1 VSRRE
6 SFYPDAPLQ
15 PPPPPK
21 AVKEAATAL
30 LETVT
35 GQTRFNDDT
44 SIVVLDL
51 LPEGVE
57 SFPVAVSAAASRRS
71 GSRVVSDGGGGD
83 GGSSSS
89 SAPSEGMTRTP
100 SKGLLFSCF
109 RSEAEMQ
116 DSRDAVGPGHL
127 VLYADVDCLKVRP
140 NPIPSCR

>member
-1 VSRRE
+1 M
-6 SFYPDAPLQ
+6 
-15 PPPPPK
+15 
-21 AVKEAATAL
+21 KEAATAL

-57 SFPVAVSAAASRRS
+57 SFPVAISAAASRRS
-71 GSRVVSDGGGGD
+71 GSRVVSDGGGGGGGGD
-83 GGSSSS
+83 GVSSS
-89 SAPSEGMTRTP
+89 SAPSEGIMRTP
-100 SKGLLFSCF
+100 SKGLLFACF